1 MKAEYFMRY
10 RFILE
15 KLQHS
20 TYADFDKIH
29 DYLYGKFDILG
40 FENFQYSKRTFQR
53 DKRDIETVFN
63 IEIAYDRQERAYYIN
78 ENNMSETAH
87 KLLDAYTVTSA
98 LQIYDDFSNFISLEK
113 DNFGKPGIFYD
124 LNEAVKNSRKIKIYY
139 QKYYEENP
147 QIKELKPLALKEFA
161 RRWYLVAERKD
172 PETGKDEIRTY
183 GLDRIEHLETLRTKF
198 KKTDFNLNDYFKNF
212 YGIITDETSEFAEV
226 VLSFDAFQ
234 GKYVKS
240 LPLHHSQEI
249 IEDTENELVIKLQ
262 LHITF
267 DFIQKL
273 LSYGKYMKVISPES
287 LRKKI
292 VKEFENT
299 IKQYKNQKNN

>member
-1 MKAEYFMRY
+1 MKAKYFMRY
-10 RFILE
+10 RFIIE
-15 KLQHS
+15 KLQRS
-20 TYADFDKIH
+20 LFADYNEIE
-29 DYLYGKFDILG
+29 DYLINKFDLLG
-40 FENFQYSKRTFQR
+40 YDFEYSLRTFQR
-53 DKRDIETVFN
+53 DKRDIENIFN
-63 IEIAYDRQERAYYIN
+63 IEIAYNRFEKAYFIN
-78 ENNMSETAH
+78 ENNMPDTAR
-87 KLLDAYTVTSA
+87 KILDAYTLTNA
-98 LQIYDDFSNFISLEK
+98 LQIYDDFSEFISIEK
-113 DNFGKPGIFYD
+113 DNFGKPGIFYE

-147 QIKELKPLALKEFA
+147 EIKELKPLALKEFA

-273 LSYGKYMKVISPES
+273 LSYGDRVKILQPES
-287 LRKKI
+287 LKN
-292 VKEFENT
+292 E
-299 IKQYKNQKNN
+299 IKNELKSALELYEQNI